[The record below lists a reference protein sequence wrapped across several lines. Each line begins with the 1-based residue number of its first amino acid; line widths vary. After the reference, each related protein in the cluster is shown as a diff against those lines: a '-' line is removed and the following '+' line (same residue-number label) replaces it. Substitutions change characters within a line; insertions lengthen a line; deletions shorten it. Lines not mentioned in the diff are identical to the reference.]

1 MILGLGRVQT
11 MKQTNLDI
19 NDIVRAKAIV
29 LDSNYPDEVVN
40 KIVDGLDDLFEKAK
54 AFDEVKEF
62 VDKK

>member
-1 MILGLGRVQT
+1 